1 MLSMRGLDYDRCQK
15 GAAPMPRLSEQEAR
29 ALTLGP
35 DSVSWRYTS
44 DLRLFFG
51 ALTALLM
58 QVAHPVVG
66 SGVRDH
72 SNFQAEPWARLF
84 RTVDWVNLTI
94 YGGPDAVEV
103 SERLREMHKAIKGSD
118 PDGSRYHALEPGV
131 YAWVHATLIWSIVD
145 GQRRYGSGMT
155 RDQIDRFYQEWLGIG
170 RLLGIRDGDLPST
183 WDKFLGY
190 FDDVIATQLTHHPTV
205 DTVLK
210 ASARPAMPD
219 SLPQWTKPLWHL
231 FRLPIAH
238 VLMITGIGGLPPA
251 VRDRLGL
258 RWTRRQEHELKA
270 IAAVSRAATP
280 VLPDWARVNGPVY
293 LKARRGVIGRD

>member
-1 MLSMRGLDYDRCQK
+1 M
-15 GAAPMPRLSEQEAR
+15 ATMPRLSELEAR

-35 DSVSWRYTS
+35 DSMSWRYSS

-51 ALTALLM
+51 SLTALLM
-58 QVAHPVVG
+58 QVAHPTVG

-72 SNFQAEPWARLF
+72 SNFQQEPWARLF

-94 YGGPDAVEV
+94 YGGPAAVEV
-103 SERLREMHKAIKGSD
+103 SERLREMHKNIKGTN

-155 RDQIDRFYQEWLGIG
+155 RGRVDQFYQEWLGLG

-183 WDKFLGY
+183 WDDFVEY
-190 FDDVIATQLTHHPTV
+190 FDEVIATQLTHHPTV

-210 ASARPAMPD
+210 ASARPARPD
-219 SLPQWTKPLWHL
+219 SLPPWTMPLWRVL
-231 FRLPIAH
+231 RLPMAH
-238 VLMITGIGGLPPA
+238 VLMLTGVGGLPPA
-251 VRDRLGL
+251 VRERLGL
-258 RWTRRQEHELKA
+258 RWTKRQERELRV
-270 IAAVSRAATP
+270 IAAVSRSLTP
-280 VLPDWARVNGPVY
+280 ILPKSLRINGPVY
-293 LKARRGVIGRD
+293 LRARRKVIGRDAFAPRSYRAA